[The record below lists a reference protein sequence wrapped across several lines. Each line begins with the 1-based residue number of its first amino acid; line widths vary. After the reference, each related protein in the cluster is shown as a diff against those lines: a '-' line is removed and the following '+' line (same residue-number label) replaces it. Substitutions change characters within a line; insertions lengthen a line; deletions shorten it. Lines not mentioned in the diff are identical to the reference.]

1 MYENFDLFYRKYI
14 ASVSMSSVGLAA
26 CFLVFVILLK
36 IRSFKLSKTWFVPIL
51 AIYFGVYFATFF
63 GIFFDGPESEKLLS
77 DNSVLDLI
85 FRALNPGNRIGKVM
99 YGGFFGSI
107 AGSWLASLLLKRKS
121 FSDFLDISAISITLS
136 FSMWRVG
143 CFLGGC
149 CYGIPSKILGVK
161 FDQSTLAHAKLRNSP
176 LVVGDFTVP
185 LFPTQLISAFGNFA
199 IFLFLFILF
208 CKNKTRYP
216 YFYFFAQALLYGI
229 GRFMIEFFRMDARGF
244 WGPLS
249 VSQWFALVM
258 IVISLVFFIKNREEI
273 SESFKN
279 PSR

>member
-99 YGGFFGSI
+99 Y
-107 AGSWLASLLLKRKS
+107 
-121 FSDFLDISAISITLS
+121 
-136 FSMWRVG
+136 
-143 CFLGGC
+143 
-149 CYGIPSKILGVK
+149 
-161 FDQSTLAHAKLRNSP
+161 
-176 LVVGDFTVP
+176 
-185 LFPTQLISAFGNFA
+185 
-199 IFLFLFILF
+199 
-208 CKNKTRYP
+208 
-216 YFYFFAQALLYGI
+216 
-229 GRFMIEFFRMDARGF
+229 
-244 WGPLS
+244 
-249 VSQWFALVM
+249 
-258 IVISLVFFIKNREEI
+258 
-273 SESFKN
+273 
-279 PSR
+279 